1 MEYNIDGHRA
11 MFIFIEV
18 STGSLMN
25 KFIETFVSKKSQDQ
39 MLHNNL
45 MRPTAYSYKSKI
57 CPSPIK
63 NTCLKAKCD
72 SEGYYEK

>member
-25 KFIETFVSKKSQDQ
+25 KFIETFVSKKKSRPDASQ
-39 MLHNNL
+39 
-45 MRPTAYSYKSKI
+45 
-57 CPSPIK
+57 
-63 NTCLKAKCD
+63 
-72 SEGYYEK
+72 